1 MVFRLLF
8 IPVGICM
15 IPTAIY
21 LFLALTYSIR
31 RIFLRDEEITQ
42 NTLVRAWSFTAISG
56 FSAAFWAIL
65 PLLYYCFA

>member
-1 MVFRLLF
+1 MVFRLLC

-15 IPTAIY
+15 IPMAMY

-31 RIFLRDEEITQ
+31 RLCLHDEEVTG
-42 NTLVRAWSFTAISG
+42 NTLFRAWSFTAMFG
-56 FSAAFWAIL
+56 FSAAFWAML

>member
-15 IPTAIY
+15 IPMAMY
-21 LFLALTYSIR
+21 LFLALTYSVR
-31 RIFLRDEEITQ
+31 RLFLRDEEITP
-42 NTLVRAWSFTAISG
+42 NTLVRAWSFTAMFG

-65 PLLYYCFA
+65 PLLYYCLA